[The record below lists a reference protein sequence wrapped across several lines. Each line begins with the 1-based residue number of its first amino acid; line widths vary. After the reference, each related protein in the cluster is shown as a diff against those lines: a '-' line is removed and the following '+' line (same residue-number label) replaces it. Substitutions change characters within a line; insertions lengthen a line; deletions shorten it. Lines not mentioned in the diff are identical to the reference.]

1 MKITVAAFA
10 AIMALGLS
18 AHAQPTEEATP
29 AAPADAAAPEEA
41 APAEPAKPAK
51 PPKPVSY
58 FVGIFQGDTTVQQG
72 AGAGSQASTRQ
83 SRVEITADGTGFV
96 ITWATLYVDDD
107 NPAVFKIKDSTKIG
121 FRPTTTPGAYGQADA
136 GALWTGK
143 PYYWARIEGDTL
155 NVSALVLDA
164 DGSYD
169 VTHYART
176 LQGDTM
182 RLEFTRFKDGM
193 LDRTVTGT
201 LTRTT
206 E

>member
-10 AIMALGLS
+10 AILAVGTPAL
-18 AHAQPTEEATP
+18 AQPTEEVPP
-29 AAPADAAAPEEA
+29 AAPAAAEGA

-51 PPKPVSY
+51 PPKPISY
-58 FVGIFQGDTTVQQG
+58 FVGIFQGETSVQEG
-72 AGAGSQASTRQ
+72 AGAGSQATGRQ
-83 SRVEITADGTGFV
+83 SRVEIKPDGNGFV
-96 ITWATLYVDDD
+96 ITWSTLYMDDD
-107 NPAVFKIKDSTKIG
+107 NPSVLKVKDSTEIK
-121 FRPTTTPGAYGQADA
+121 FAAAPTAGAYGQADA
-136 GALWTGK
+136 DALWTGK

-155 NVSALVLDA
+155 HVSALVLDA

-182 RLEFTRFKDGM
+182 RLEFTRFKDGQ
-193 LDRTVTGT
+193 LQRSVTGT
-201 LTRTT
+201 LKRTD